1 VAAIPV
7 ALLLLAYVALALTM
21 RTASDVLKPDPASA
35 DVAAS
40 KAGAAPALLLAD
52 ASGITGSPG
61 TADAQQVLVGA
72 AAVQNGSS
80 PAAVVVKEIKF
91 TNITCSVR
99 QQRSWVEAVLGQRKA
114 PDSSTDAAVKLD
126 VEHHGSMAQQHGKQ
140 ILHGITGVARCGE
153 LIGILGPSG
162 GGKSTLLG
170 ILTGQLGSDKDW
182 TLGGQVTVDGH
193 VAGPEA
199 LARLTAFVPQDD
211 FILRSL
217 TVEECLTYSA
227 VLRLPRETPVS
238 ELRSRVGATLS
249 ELGLAHVRSSLVWA
263 GSGGSPGV
271 SGGERRRVSIAME
284 LVSGPGVLVIDEPTS
299 GLDSHN
305 ALQLLRTLRGVAAH
319 GRLVLMSLHQPS
331 PTLFNMLHTTLVLAK
346 GRAVYYGSPADA
358 PSAFEVLGAPC
369 PVDSSIAEHMLHVVS
384 DQQLWAGIDRMLE
397 MQRKQAEQ
405 QLTVVTA
412 GQQGELR
419 AERPGPGPLRE
430 LAVVFWRSCADVV
443 RNPMLGTF
451 HAVIGLVSGLLVG
464 CIFFKVRAWH
474 PLLHTHP
481 WHFFMAKGTDARPK
495 GCAYELSELL
505 CIQPESLAWHMLA
518 AQQAGAVAAGAAEA
532 SM

>member
-1 VAAIPV
+1 MAAIPV
-7 ALLLLAYVALALTM
+7 ALLLVAYVALALTM

-35 DVAAS
+35 DGLAS
-40 KAGAAPALLLAD
+40 KTGAGPALLLAD
-52 ASGITGSPG
+52 AAGITGSPG

-72 AAVQNGSS
+72 AAVQNGSGH
-80 PAAVVVKEIKF
+80 AAVVVKEIKF

-99 QQRSWVEAVLGQRKA
+99 QQRSWVEAALGQRKA
-114 PDSSTDAAVKLD
+114 PDSSSTEVAVKLD
-126 VEHHGSMAQQHGKQ
+126 VEHHGSKGQQHGKQ
-140 ILHGITGVARCGE
+140 ILHGISGVARCGE

-170 ILTGQLGSDKDW
+170 ILTGQLGNNKDW
-182 TLGGQVTVDGH
+182 TLGGQVTVDGQ

-217 TVEECLTYSA
+217 TVEECLIYSA
-227 VLRLPRETPVS
+227 VLRLPREMPVS
-238 ELRSRVGATLS
+238 ELCSRVGATLS
-249 ELGLAHVRSSLVWA
+249 ELGLSHVRGSLVWA

-299 GLDSHN
+299 GLDSHS

-331 PTLFNMLHTTLVLAK
+331 PTLFNMLHTTLLLAK

-358 PSAFEVLGAPC
+358 PSAFEALGAPC

-384 DQQLWAGIDRMLE
+384 DAQLWPGIEQVLE
-397 MQRKQAEQ
+397 VQRKQAEQ
-405 QLTVVTA
+405 QLLVVTA
-412 GQQGELR
+412 GQQQGELR
-419 AERPGPGPLRE
+419 VERRGPGPLRE

-451 HAVIGLVSGLLVG
+451 HAVTGLVSGLLVG
-464 CIFFKVRAWH
+464 CIFFKVRH
-474 PLLHTHP
+474 
-481 WHFFMAKGTDARPK
+481 GTCCTAR
-495 GCAYELSELL
+495 
-505 CIQPESLAWHMLA
+505 
-518 AQQAGAVAAGAAEA
+518 
-532 SM
+532 